1 MRQLRV
7 LRGGGRC
14 LATPSRRPA
23 PGALAA
29 LAAACAWLAVA
40 IIGAAPAA
48 AQTTGGIVGRV
59 TDEQGGALPGVT
71 IEARSPALQGTR
83 TATSDG
89 AGRYRLTLLP
99 PGPYSVAITLEG
111 FAPENRTAVTVDL
124 DKETT
129 INAALHP
136 AVSESITVTSEVPVI
151 DVTSPSIGT
160 NLDTRAV
167 ETLPTGRNYSSVVQI
182 TPGVSSDANPEN
194 TDQSTITVYGSS
206 GNENVFFID
215 GVNTTGSEYGFQGK
229 ELNFEFIQ
237 AIDVKSGGYAAE
249 YGRSTGAI
257 INVITKSGGN
267 SFHGDAFGYYDND
280 SLQAKAQQVQSSNG
294 TVAGFTKK
302 DYGADVGGFLI
313 KDRIWFFGAYDRVD
327 NTQNTGLPMGGP
339 QSGQIVGSASTHDLG
354 AGKLTFNLTQ
364 NQTVIATFF
373 QDPRDDTGAII
384 DANHS
389 LNGDPLTYEGKRVF
403 GGKDYA
409 LRYEGL
415 FGNAWELSGQV
426 SRHNEANSVGP
437 ATAAGDVIQ
446 FRDDNN
452 AFFQTGGFGLIQ
464 DKTFKRDFGGGAAT
478 RYFGRHELKLG
489 FEYEKE
495 VAQVTRR
502 FSGGQQ
508 IDVLPNPQDPSQPV
522 YSHFYWTTMDATGY
536 PNFSA
541 PVSALNASPQHH
553 NTSAYLQDH
562 WTAFTNL
569 TVNAGVRWDRQEII
583 DPQGNTAID
592 LKKDFAPRVGV
603 VWDPTKDGRSK
614 VFASYGR
621 YYEEIPMDLVIRSF
635 SFERQ
640 ARVFNFSAGS
650 TMPDPAAELAVGQ
663 TSAIFGGNVEPA
675 DPNLHNQY
683 INEYLL
689 GYEREILPDVAVNIQ
704 GIYRNYGQIIEDFL
718 CRTDGTYCI
727 GNPGQ
732 GIMQRIFTLDYSQ
745 TFPAPKPRRV
755 YKGIELDVTKRFSH
769 NWQALASYVYS
780 KLDGNYDGTYA
791 PFTNVGAD
799 PNISAAYDYY
809 DFFTNGINLNRITDN
824 GPLSNDRRHQL
835 KLSGIY
841 LTPFKLSVGLS
852 SFYRSGTPLTA
863 YGYSDIYARY
873 EFFLTDRGALGRT
886 PSNYDVDLHLGYPL
900 PVGPV
905 TLNFLLDVFNVFN
918 SQRPILLDERWDTRQ
933 ADNASPTPT
942 NPTFGKPVLRT
953 PPTSLRLGVRLSL

>member
-1 MRQLRV
+1 MRQPRV
-7 LRGGGRC
+7 LRRNDGWR
-14 LATPSRRPA
+14 LPPRRTAPA
-23 PGALAA
+23 ALAA
-29 LAAACAWLAVA
+29 LAAVGAWLAVA
-40 IIGAAPAA
+40 AIGAAPAA

-59 TDEQGGALPGVT
+59 TDAQGGALPGVT
-71 IEARSPALQGTR
+71 IEARSPSLQGTR

-99 PGPYSVAITLEG
+99 PGAYNVAITLEG
-111 FAPENRTAVTVDL
+111 FAPENRTTVTVDL

-129 INAALHP
+129 INATLHP
-136 AVSESITVTSEVPVI
+136 AVAESITVTSEVPVI

-237 AIDVKSGGYAAE
+237 AVDVKSGGYAAE

-280 SLQAKAQQVQSSNG
+280 SLQATAQQVQSSNG

-302 DYGADVGGFLI
+302 DYGADLGGFLI
-313 KDRIWFFGAYDRVD
+313 KDRIWFFGAYDRVN
-327 NTQNTGLPMGGP
+327 NTQNTA
-339 QSGQIVGSASTHDLG
+339 QSSHIIGSDSTHDL
-354 AGKLTFNLTQ
+354 AAAKLTFHLTQ
-364 NQTVIATFF
+364 SQTAIATFF

-384 DANHS
+384 DANHT
-389 LNGDPLTYEGKRVF
+389 LNGDPLTFEGKRVF

-415 FGNAWELSGQV
+415 FANAWELSGQV
-426 SRHNEANSVGP
+426 SRHNEANSVEP
-437 ATAAGDVIQ
+437 AAAAGDVIE
-446 FRDDNN
+446 FRDSSSKPLG
-452 AFFQTGGFGLIQ
+452 FFQTGGFGLIQ
-464 DKTFKRDFGGGAAT
+464 DKTFKRDFAGGAVT
-478 RYFGRHELKLG
+478 RYLSGHELKLG

-495 VAQVTRR
+495 SAQVTRR

-508 IDVLPNPQDPSQPV
+508 VDSFPLANGQTV
-522 YSHFYWTTMDATGY
+522 YSHFYWTTPSATGY
-536 PNFSA
+536 PNFNA
-541 PVSALNASPQHH
+541 PVSALNASPQHR

-562 WTAFTNL
+562 WAVLSNL

-583 DPQGNTAID
+583 DPLGHTAID

-614 VFASYGR
+614 VFGSYGR

-640 ARVFNFSAGS
+640 ARIFNFSPTG
-650 TMPDPAAELAVGQ
+650 TTPDPAAEAAVMQ
-663 TSAIFGGNVEPA
+663 TSTIFGGNVEPA

-689 GYEREILPDVAVNIQ
+689 GYQREILPDVAVNIQ

-732 GIMQRIFTLDYSQ
+732 GFMQRIFTLDYSH
-745 TFPAPKPRRV
+745 TLPAPKPRRV

-809 DFFTNGINLNRITDN
+809 DFFTNGSNLNRITDN

-841 LTPFKLSVGLS
+841 ITPFKLSVGLS

-886 PSNYDVDLHLGYPL
+886 PANYDVDLHLGYPL

-918 SQRPILLDERWDTRQ
+918 TQRPILLDERWDFKQ